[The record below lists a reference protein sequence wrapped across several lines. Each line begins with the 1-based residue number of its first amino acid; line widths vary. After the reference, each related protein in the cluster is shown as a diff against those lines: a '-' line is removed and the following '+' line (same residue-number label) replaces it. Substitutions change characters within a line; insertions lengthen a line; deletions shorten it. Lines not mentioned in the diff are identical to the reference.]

1 MKQDSFIDKV
11 SRPSRELQRS
21 QDYIAEHAQYIRR
34 IEDAQFVRRVIAN
47 AKRR

>member
-21 QDYIAEHAQYIRR
+21 QDYIAEHRSYIA
-34 IEDAQFVRRVIAN
+34 EVLAN